1 VSAFESSNWLGS
13 QFLIIATARSGHNL
27 SEIESVIDE
36 EIGKLTTQPP
46 TAREVQRA
54 VNQYESGFLDRLEQI
69 GGFGG
74 KADQLN
80 QYSLRTGDPD
90 YFAEDLGRYRAIDPS
105 DVQAAVTS
113 FLKPDAR
120 VVLSV
125 VPTGKQELAVPAKRR
140 AT

>member
-1 VSAFESSNWLGS
+1 
-13 QFLIIATARSGHNL
+13 
-27 SEIESVIDE
+27 
-36 EIGKLTTQPP
+36 LTTEPP
-46 TAREVQRA
+46 TGREVARA
-54 VNQYESGFLDRLEQI
+54 MNQYESGFLDRLEQI

-90 YFAEDLGRYRAIDPS
+90 YFAEDLGRYRAIDS
-105 DVQAAVTS
+105 TDVQSAVIS
-113 FLKPDAR
+113 FLKPAAR

-125 VPTGKQELAVPAKRR
+125 VPQGKTELAVQAKRR